1 MSRRTYQKYGRFITK
16 DGRRIYIHSNKNR
29 CQKPHKLISRNLLLS
44 TNYILPIAASVTCAI
59 IPYTCLINLMISHH
73 EYVKTIV
80 TETYKYIKTKQENRS
95 NEIIKN
101 HLRVSH

>member
-44 TNYILPIAASVTCAI
+44 TNYILPIAASV
-59 IPYTCLINLMISHH
+59 LISFDLFSCFVFIYL
-73 EYVKTIV
+73 YVSVTIV
-80 TETYKYIKTKQENRS
+80 LTYS
-95 NEIIKN
+95 
-101 HLRVSH
+101 